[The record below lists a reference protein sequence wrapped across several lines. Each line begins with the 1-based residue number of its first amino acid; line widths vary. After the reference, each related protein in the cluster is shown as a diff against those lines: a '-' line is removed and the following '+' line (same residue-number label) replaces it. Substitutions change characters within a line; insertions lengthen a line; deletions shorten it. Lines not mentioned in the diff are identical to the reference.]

1 MGKVHVGFV
10 FLYNFVGMKTS
21 HCILTLAIVLMAA
34 CTPKGDDSL
43 VATRHGTSLPT
54 TSSPELT
61 AVDSLLWRQPD
72 SALSVLLSWFDTCC
86 RDAKSC
92 VSTDTAYDHHYA
104 HLLLA
109 ELLYKNY
116 YDQTNRAELLQAVG
130 YFDSLALIP
139 IGHTHALWRHCGLD
153 LQSPCRYD
161 NLVFLDARAH
171 YINGVGYYEHDS
183 VVPACK
189 EYLKALEVMEE
200 HFEEEELVGKKAK
213 FMTLSYNRLGDIF
226 SEQFMMETAIDCYK
240 NSYDF
245 SILSPISSYSVSNA
259 LYRIGKQ
266 FDMKGEMD
274 SAKYY
279 YSQALVNMPD
289 SANLFFRDV
298 VSNQSLL
305 SYQLAHQ
312 AEPAIKRL
320 KQMVVMAEDDDE
332 KLTRYLIIGDI
343 FFEESCYDSALLY
356 LEPVLENK
364 KDLVSQIQA
373 AHYLHIIYDSIGNAE
388 KSDECVRF
396 LAQQK
401 KSEGQ
406 NKALVSSLESLYQK
420 YLSQKLDKHSEKE
433 RAKAFRRAAVTIISI
448 VIVVV
453 LFVIGMTKM
462 KSNRLMKEQQAV
474 TNKMLEETKQR
485 HRIEQAAISGRL
497 KQKNQEVRELQDR
510 IRQQNDRD
518 AAVKPTISFE
528 EEPICRL
535 IMERVKEGHFKSQ
548 MDCSI
553 YKDFAL
559 SKEQLVALHS
569 AANRHFA
576 GFTMR
581 LKKVYPQL
589 TDNDLNYCCLYLLG
603 LTDADIAALMQKAY
617 PTVSQRS
624 RKLKSIFGSK
634 TSLPITLH
642 DFANNNLSY

>member
-1 MGKVHVGFV
+1 MRRIWCIGSLLAAV
-10 FLYNFVGMKTS
+10 F
-21 HCILTLAIVLMAA
+21 MAA
-34 CTPKGDDSL
+34 CTHGI
-43 VATRHGTSLPT
+43 VETRHGTSLQTITPSPVL
-54 TSSPELT
+54 SSI
-61 AVDSLLWRQPD
+61 DSLLWRQPD
-72 SALSVLLSWFDTCC
+72 SALACLLPYFDTCC
-86 RDAKSC
+86 RDAERQ
-92 VSTDTAYDHHYA
+92 VSTVYNRHYA

-116 YDQTNRAELLQAVG
+116 YDQTNRAELLEAVE
-130 YFDSLALIP
+130 YFDSLTFTLNDHSSPRRLIAGGDP
-139 IGHTHALWRHCGLD
+139 L
-153 LQSPCRYD
+153 SPTRND
-161 NLVFLDARAH
+161 QLFFLSARAH

-183 VVPACK
+183 VVEACK

-213 FMTLSYNRLGDIF
+213 FMALSYNRLGDIF

-240 NSYDF
+240 NSYVF
-245 SILSPISSYSVSNA
+245 SILSPISLYSVSNA

-289 SANLFFRDV
+289 SANLFFRNI
-298 VSNQSLL
+298 VSNQSIL
-305 SYQLAHQ
+305 SYQLTHQ
-312 AEPAIKRL
+312 AEPSLKRL

-343 FFEESCYDSALLY
+343 YFEESLYDSALLY

-373 AHYLHIIYDSIGNAE
+373 AHYLHIIFDSLGNAE

-406 NKALVSSLESLYQK
+406 NKALVSRLESLYQK
-420 YLSQKLDKHSEKE
+420 YLSQKLDKHTEKE
-433 RAKAFRRAAVTIISI
+433 RAKAIRKTTGMIIPFVI
-448 VIVVV
+448 VII
-453 LFVIGMTKM
+453 LFVIGVTKM
-462 KSNRLMKEQQAV
+462 KSKKLLKEQQAE

-497 KQKNQEVRELQDR
+497 KQKSQEVRELQDQLK
-510 IRQQNDRD
+510 QQNDRD
-518 AAVKPTISFE
+518 AAVEPTISFAE
-528 EEPICRL
+528 ELICRL
-535 IMERVKEGHFKSQ
+535 IMERVKEGQFKSQ

-559 SKEQLVALHS
+559 SKEQLVALHG
-569 AANRHFA
+569 AANRHFNH
-576 GFTMR
+576 FTER
-581 LKKVYPQL
+581 LAQAYPDL
-589 TDNDLNYCCLYLLG
+589 TKSDLDYCCLYLLG
-603 LTDADIAALMQKAY
+603 LTDADVAALMQRAY
-617 PTVSQRS
+617 NTVNERNS
-624 RKLKSIFGSK
+624 KLRRIFNCKSTISATLQAIANK
-634 TSLPITLH
+634 TTTI
-642 DFANNNLSY
+642 

>member
-1 MGKVHVGFV
+1 MKRRFYIA
-10 FLYNFVGMKTS
+10 FLFMV
-21 HCILTLAIVLMAA
+21 ILTA
-34 CTPKGDDSL
+34 CNSNKQVPEPE
-43 VATRHGTSLPT
+43 VAEPSRSIEGPSPPL
-54 TSSPELT
+54 SS
-61 AVDSLLWRQPD
+61 VDSLMWVQPD
-72 SALSVLLSWFDTCC
+72 SALACLLPYFDTCC
-86 RDAKSC
+86 RDAARQ
-92 VSTDTAYDHHYA
+92 VSTVYNRHYA

-109 ELLYKNY
+109 ELLYKNDY
-116 YDQTNRAELLQAVG
+116 AQTNRAELLDAVG
-130 YFDSLALIP
+130 YFDSLVREAPPLK
-139 IGHTHALWRHCGLD
+139 RGLGG
-153 LQSPCRYD
+153 LKTTQSPTQPDIIAY
-161 NLVFLDARAH
+161 LSARAH

-183 VVPACK
+183 VVEACK

-213 FMTLSYNRLGDIF
+213 FMALSYNRLGDIF

-240 NSYDF
+240 NSYVF
-245 SILSPISSYSVSNA
+245 SILSPISLYSVSNA

-289 SANLFFRDV
+289 SANLFFRNI
-298 VSNQSLL
+298 VSNQSIL
-305 SYQLAHQ
+305 SYQLTHQ
-312 AEPAIKRL
+312 AEPSLKRL

-343 FFEESCYDSALLY
+343 YFEESLYDSALLY

-373 AHYLHIIYDSIGNAE
+373 AHYLHIIFDSLGNAE

-406 NKALVSSLESLYQK
+406 NKALVSRLESLYQK
-420 YLSQKLDKHSEKE
+420 YLSQKLDKHTEKE
-433 RAKAFRRAAVTIISI
+433 RAKAIRKTAGMIIPFVI
-448 VIVVV
+448 VIM
-453 LFVIGMTKM
+453 LFVIGVTKM
-462 KSNRLMKEQQAV
+462 KSKQLLKEQQAE

-497 KQKNQEVRELQDR
+497 KQKNQEVRELQEQ
-510 IRQQNDRD
+510 IKQLNDRD
-518 AAVKPTISFE
+518 VAIEPTISFA

-535 IMERVKEGHFKSQ
+535 IMERVKEGQFKSQ

-559 SKEQLVALHS
+559 SKEQLMALHG
-569 AANRHFA
+569 AANRHFDH
-576 GFTMR
+576 FTER
-581 LKKVYPQL
+581 LAQAYPDL
-589 TDNDLNYCCLYLLG
+589 TKSDLDYCCLYLLG
-603 LTDADIAALMQKAY
+603 LTDADVAALMQRAY
-617 PTVSQRS
+617 NTVNERNS
-624 RKLKSIFGSK
+624 KLRRIFGCKS
-634 TSLPITLH
+634 TISATLQAI
-642 DFANNNLSY
+642 ANETTTI

>member
-1 MGKVHVGFV
+1 MGRVWRIGFLALA
-10 FLYNFVGMKTS
+10 FL
-21 HCILTLAIVLMAA
+21 AA
-34 CTPKGDDSL
+34 CNGNKQ
-43 VATRHGTSLPT
+43 A
-54 TSSPELT
+54 PELVEGPSLELS
-61 AVDSLLWRQPD
+61 AIDSLLWRQPD
-72 SALSVLLSWFDTCC
+72 SALAVLQDYLAC
-86 RDAKSC
+86 RDAMIASPE
-92 VSTDTAYDHHYA
+92 TPDGDFIETHAMRLYDQHYA

-109 ELLYKNY
+109 ELLYKNDY
-116 YDQTNRAELLQAVG
+116 AQTNRPALRQAVA
-130 YFDSLALIP
+130 YFDSLTFTLNDHSSLRRLIAGGDP
-139 IGHTHALWRHCGLD
+139 L
-153 LQSPCRYD
+153 SPTRND
-161 NLVFLDARAH
+161 QLVFLSARAH

-183 VVPACK
+183 VVDACK

-213 FMTLSYNRLGDIF
+213 FMALSYNRLGDIF

-373 AHYLHIIYDSIGNAE
+373 AHYLHIIYDSLGNAE

-406 NKALVSSLESLYQK
+406 NKALVSRLESLYQK

-497 KQKNQEVRELQDR
+497 KQKNQEVRELQEQ
-510 IRQQNDRD
+510 IKQLNDRD
-518 AAVKPTISFE
+518 VAIEPTISFA

-535 IMERVKEGHFKSQ
+535 IMERVKEGQFKSKI
-548 MDCSI
+548 DYVL
-553 YKDFAL
+553 YKDYAL
-559 SKEQLVALHS
+559 NKQQLLDLRMAADYHYGQF
-569 AANRHFA
+569 ANR
-576 GFTMR
+576 
-581 LKKVYPQL
+581 LKNSYPKL
-589 TDNDLNYCCLYLLG
+589 TNADLDYCSLYLLG
-603 LTDADIAALMQKAY
+603 LTDADVAALMQRAY
-617 PTVSQRS
+617 NTVVERNKKMRTIFNSDNPLPVT
-624 RKLKSIFGSK
+624 LKSLADSFV
-634 TSLPITLH
+634 
-642 DFANNNLSY
+642 FN

>member
-1 MGKVHVGFV
+1 MGRVWRIGF
-10 FLYNFVGMKTS
+10 
-21 HCILTLAIVLMAA
+21 LALAF
-34 CTPKGDDSL
+34 L
-43 VATRHGTSLPT
+43 VACNSKKQA
-54 TSSPELT
+54 PELVEGPSRELS
-61 AVDSLLWRQPD
+61 AIDSLLWRQPD
-72 SALSVLLSWFDTCC
+72 SALTCLLPYFDTCK
-86 RDAKSC
+86 DTQFS
-92 VSTDTAYDHHYA
+92 VSTATAYDRHYA
-104 HLLLA
+104 NLLLA

-116 YDQTNRAELLQAVG
+116 YAQTNRPALRRAVA
-130 YFDSLALIP
+130 YFDSLTFTLNDHSSLRRLIAGGDP
-139 IGHTHALWRHCGLD
+139 L
-153 LQSPCRYD
+153 SPTRND
-161 NLVFLDARAH
+161 QLFFLSARAH

-183 VVPACK
+183 VVDACK
-189 EYLKALEVMEE
+189 EYLKALEVMEG

-497 KQKNQEVRELQDR
+497 KQKNQEVRELQEQ
-510 IRQQNDRD
+510 IKQLNDRD
-518 AAVKPTISFE
+518 VAIEPTISFA

-535 IMERVKEGHFKSQ
+535 IMERVKEGQFKSQ

-559 SKEQLVALHS
+559 SKEQLVALYG
-569 AANRHFA
+569 AANRHFNH
-576 GFTMR
+576 FTER
-581 LKKVYPQL
+581 LAQAYPDL
-589 TDNDLNYCCLYLLG
+589 TKSDLDYCCLYLLG
-603 LTDADIAALMQKAY
+603 LTDADIAALMQRAY
-617 PTVSQRS
+617 NTVNERNS
-624 RKLKSIFGSK
+624 KLRRIFGSK
-634 TSLPITLH
+634 SSISVTLQAI
-642 DFANNNLSY
+642 ANETTII

>member
-1 MGKVHVGFV
+1 MV
-10 FLYNFVGMKTS
+10 F
-21 HCILTLAIVLMAA
+21 AI
-34 CTPKGDDSL
+34 L
-43 VATRHGTSLPT
+43 VACNSNKQAPELVEGP
-54 TSSPELT
+54 SPELS
-61 AVDSLLWRQPD
+61 AIDSLLWQQPD
-72 SALSVLLSWFDTCC
+72 SALAVLQDYLAC
-86 RDAKSC
+86 RDAMIASPN
-92 VSTDTAYDHHYA
+92 TPDGDFIETHAMRLYDRHYA
-104 HLLLA
+104 NLLLS
-109 ELLYKNY
+109 ELLYKNDY
-116 YDQTNRAELLQAVG
+116 AQTNRMELLQAVG
-130 YFDSLALIP
+130 YFDSLTFTLNDHSSLRRLIAGGDP
-139 IGHTHALWRHCGLD
+139 L
-153 LQSPCRYD
+153 SPTRND
-161 NLVFLDARAH
+161 QLVFLSARAH

-183 VVPACK
+183 VVPACQ

-240 NSYDF
+240 NSYAF
-245 SILSPISSYSVSNA
+245 CILSPISSYSVSNA

-448 VIVVV
+448 VIVIV

-497 KQKNQEVRELQDR
+497 KQKNQEVRELQDQ
-510 IRQQNDRD
+510 IKQQNDKD
-518 AAVKPTISFE
+518 AAVESTISFDK
-528 EEPICRL
+528 EPICRL
-535 IMERVKEGHFKSQ
+535 IMERVKEGQFKSQ

-559 SKEQLVALHS
+559 SKEQLVALHG
-569 AANRHFA
+569 AANRHFNH
-576 GFTMR
+576 FTER
-581 LKKVYPQL
+581 LAQAYPDL
-589 TDNDLNYCCLYLLG
+589 TKSDLDYCCLYLLG
-603 LTDADIAALMQKAY
+603 LTDADVAALMQRAY
-617 PTVSQRS
+617 NTVNERNS
-624 RKLKSIFGSK
+624 KLRRIFGCKSTISATLQAIANK
-634 TSLPITLH
+634 TKTT
-642 DFANNNLSY
+642 DY